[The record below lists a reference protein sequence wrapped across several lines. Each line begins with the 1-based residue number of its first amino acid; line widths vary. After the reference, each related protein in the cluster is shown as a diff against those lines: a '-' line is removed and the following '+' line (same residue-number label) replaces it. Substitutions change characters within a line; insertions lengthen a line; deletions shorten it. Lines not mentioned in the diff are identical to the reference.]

1 MISVTDARARI
12 LAPLSPTHREIVP
25 LSEGNGRVL
34 AAPLQARLNQ
44 PPHDLSAMDGFA
56 LRAADLGQSLR
67 IIGEAPAGHP
77 FTGSLQPGET
87 IRLYTGSLIPDGA
100 DCVML
105 QEDAAITGDHVR
117 FPTLPPNIQGIQ
129 GKHIRRQGQDFAR
142 GDTLIAAGTRLT
154 PRAIGLAAAANHP
167 WLTVHRQPIIA
178 ILATGDEISLPG
190 TPIPPGGIIS
200 SNAHALAAF
209 IRTQGAIPLILPIA
223 TDNRDAIAQAAASA
237 THADLLLTTGG
248 ASVGAHDLVRD
259 ALADEG
265 LVQNF
270 WTIAMRPGKPLMFG
284 QLGALPVLGL
294 PGNPVSAL
302 VCALLFLGPAIQ
314 RLSGLPGDPPTTE
327 PARCTIALPA
337 NDHRA
342 DHLRATLAR
351 GPDGIWQVTPYTT
364 QDSAM
369 MRRLT
374 NADALLL
381 RAPHAP
387 ASDARALVDI
397 INLRHNGL

>member
-1 MISVTDARARI
+1 MISIEEARARI
-12 LAPLSPTHREIVP
+12 IAALHPTHPEIVP
-25 LSEGNGRVL
+25 LSEASGRVL
-34 AAPLQARLNQ
+34 AAPIRARLNQ
-44 PPHDLSAMDGFA
+44 PPNDLSAMDGFA
-56 LRAADLGQSLR
+56 LNAADAGKTLQ

-77 FTGSLQPGET
+77 FVGALRPGET
-87 IRLYTGSLIPDGA
+87 IRLYTGSVLPDGA
-100 DCVML
+100 DCVII
-105 QEDAAITGDHVR
+105 QENADIIGNQVR
-117 FPTLPPNIQGIQ
+117 FRTGATPGQN
-129 GKHIRRQGQDFAR
+129 IRRQGQDF
-142 GDTLIAAGTRLT
+142 TLDEDLLAPGMRLT

-167 WLTVHRQPIIA
+167 WLTVHRKPIIA
-178 ILATGDEISLPG
+178 ILATGDEIALPG

-209 IRTQGAIPLILPIA
+209 IRNQGATPLILPIA
-223 TDNRDAIAQAAASA
+223 ADNREAIAQAAASA
-237 THADLLLTTGG
+237 AHADLLLTTGG

-265 LVQNF
+265 LVQDF

-284 QLGALPVLGL
+284 QLGTLPVLGL

-302 VCALLFLGPAIQ
+302 VCALLFAGPAIQ
-314 RLSGLPGDPPTTE
+314 FLSGLPGDPPARET
-327 PARCTIALPA
+327 ARCTISLSA
-337 NDHRA
+337 NDRRA

-351 GPDGIWQVTPYTT
+351 SPDGIWQVTPYTI
-364 QDSAM
+364 QDSGM
-369 MRRLT
+369 LRRLT

-387 ASDARALVDI
+387 ASEAGSLVDI